1 MATSSLKTPIRVLSP
16 QGVKALCDAYDEGV
30 TKDLKFKP
38 SPSDPSLTPDM
49 KKAIDSLFKSMG
61 F

>member
-1 MATSSLKTPIRVLSP
+1 MATSSLKTPIRMLSP

-38 SPSDPSLTPDM
+38 SASRNGACIVFFTP
-49 KKAIDSLFKSMG
+49 IT
-61 F
+61 